1 MRTVLDAAHIHDLI
15 KGLPEKHILKNSPE
29 DYVNDFVAAA
39 LEVYKPSKLK
49 GVLQDKFLIPDA
61 SNYTD
66 KKYFESASEL
76 SVSRYLKQKE
86 KENLIRDLAF
96 EKKVNPKN
104 KKDVDNF
111 FRVKAKKVSI
121 EVKCPSEEKQAPFP
135 ANITV
140 QTAGRIP
147 NREGLYNSLKSVLD
161 AGSSGT
167 NLLQGT
173 NPDNRLK
180 DCLLLANEKFSDE
193 SGFDE
198 LNILFV
204 SCGYFHDI
212 NHWYMCLQTSQ
223 GLFTN
228 ASFEPP
234 EHYQNVDLVILSNLK
249 YRHEYARSYPAWGL
263 DEVFLLPIINPHGRP
278 SCVGDSVKEGLDVFH
293 HYKAE
298 FEAYNSIE
306 TVARDPY
313 RHIEAINEAMKVSHF
328 VNERLAPQEKSR
340 FFPVEVP

>member
-1 MRTVLDAAHIHDLI
+1 
-15 KGLPEKHILKNSPE
+15 
-29 DYVNDFVAAA
+29 
-39 LEVYKPSKLK
+39 
-49 GVLQDKFLIPDA
+49 
-61 SNYTD
+61 
-66 KKYFESASEL
+66 
-76 SVSRYLKQKE
+76 
-86 KENLIRDLAF
+86 
-96 EKKVNPKN
+96 VNPKN
-104 KKDVDNF
+104 KKNVDDF
-111 FRVKAKKVSI
+111 FRVKAKNVAV
-121 EVKCPSEEKQAPFP
+121 EVKCPSEEKQASFP

-147 NREGLYNSLKSVLD
+147 NRDGLHNSLKSVLD

-167 NLLQGT
+167 NLLQGM

-212 NHWYMCLQTSQ
+212 NHWYMCLQASQ
-223 GLFTN
+223 GLFTD

-249 YRHEYARSYPAWGL
+249 YRHEHARSYPAWGL
-263 DEVFLLPIINPHGRP
+263 DDVFLLPIINPP
-278 SCVGDSVKEGLDVFH
+278 VFH

-298 FEAYNSIE
+298 LEAYNSIQ
-306 TVARDPY
+306 TVTPDDPY
-313 RHIEAINEAMKVSHF
+313 GHIEAIKETMKVSHF
-328 VNERLAPQEKSR
+328 VNERLSPQEKAR
-340 FFPVEVP
+340 FFPVVP